1 MSDDNNSNN
10 NNLSKNHAKSDSNQ
24 QNEKLKRNPTEIV
37 NNTNQSN
44 ESSND
49 SLELKK
55 ALAFLLNKECKFSSK
70 CIKVKKISL
79 EKKKEYLIQKQQ
91 LSAETAEKAIS
102 IYQMMVAEMNSKY
115 KQLNKK
121 LTKC

>member
-10 NNLSKNHAKSDSNQ
+10 NNLSKNHAKSDSD
-24 QNEKLKRNPTEIV
+24 PTEIV

-44 ESSND
+44 KSSND

-79 EKKKEYLIQKQQ
+79 EKKKEHLIQKQQ

-115 KQLNKK
+115 IYINN
-121 LTKC
+121 